1 MYLTLP
7 TLYVGQEFLAVFL
20 STSEPT
26 FENGSTRNPTKSMCD
41 PYVFNTVITRAK
53 SLVLGVGNPFLLL
66 KTEKYMVELY
76 GRRGKCWSEFLKSCL
91 KHGTVDLPTLTNK
104 DVQQNIKEKLKNLV
118 KQPVKNAKLVES
130 NSVQKEQPSRASALN
145 LTPTNETLS
154 QPHQSISEEIMPQ
167 LAEGMMYVRYVW
179 NRDNSYCMFY

>member
-1 MYLTLP
+1 MLSNEMHAHQIYNSLTSS
-7 TLYVGQEFLAVFL
+7 VGQEFLAVFL

-26 FENGSTRNPTKSMCD
+26 FGNGSTRNPTKSMCD

-66 KTEKYMVELY
+66 KTEKHMVELY

-130 NSVQKEQPSRASALN
+130 NSVQKEQPSTASALS

-154 QPHQSISEEIMPQ
+154 QPHQSISKESMPQ
-167 LAEGMMYVRYVW
+167 LGEGMMYIRYV
-179 NRDNSYCMFY
+179 